1 MSIDFTPGMINTYH
15 GDIYNRTTDTD
26 NVKTPDTPMWPCDNQ
41 EEQQPINF
49 SLSEEGYNAEQF
61 DLAQQQLQQIN
72 AYHTNTTYTN
82 ADYSKIVA
90 QLVSLINNIETIS
103 STPLTQQTQSILNQI
118 NNIRYEKN
126 KNSECRIIVVAN
138 PKPDKAI
145 ITKISVEEGI
155 PVRFSVQTMFSDTNF
170 IAEQRADL
178 PTNIKDIQSLY
189 QKMTK
194 LYIEHS
200 ENKNRMKVFAG
211 TNFIDFNMTGQNLSG
226 FVLTLSRFYFEDL
239 LNINFT
245 DANLGDTIFSHKEH
259 PTPKL
264 YKDEQ
269 YLDKQIEGL
278 FSTLLTINDNFLRA
292 KAEIAS
298 TIIKFLEARITNI
311 SYNDILKYQQ
321 EFKKQCYKQVKAFTT
336 LSRYNKIQTWA
347 EMSEYQF
354 EVFQYE
360 TLNPKKMSYAPYLKR
375 SLPDEKTINY
385 GVEIETPTGKRIRLS
400 NHYQNI
406 IP

>member
-72 AYHTNTTYTN
+72 ACHTNTTYTN
-82 ADYSKIVA
+82 ADYSKVVA
-90 QLVSLINNIETIS
+90 QLVKLINNIETIS

-126 KNSECRIIVVAN
+126 KNSESKIIVVFN
-138 PKPDKAI
+138 PKPNKPI
-145 ITKISVEEGI
+145 ITKILVEEGI
-155 PVRFSVQTMFSDTNF
+155 PVRFSVQTVSSENKNFSGLRT
-170 IAEQRADL
+170 DL
-178 PTNIKDIQSLY
+178 PTDIKDIQRLY
-189 QKMTK
+189 QKMTR

-200 ENKNRMKVFAG
+200 ENENRMKVFAG
-211 TNFIDFNMTGQNLSG
+211 TNFIDFNMTGQDLSG

-245 DANLGDTIFSHKEH
+245 DANLGDTIFLHKEH

-264 YKDEQ
+264 YKDGQ

-278 FSTLLTINDNFLRA
+278 FSTLLTINDNLLRA

-298 TIIKFLEARITNI
+298 TIIKFLEARITNL

-321 EFKKQCYKQVKAFTT
+321 EFQKQCYKQVKAFTT

-360 TLNPKKMSYAPYLKR
+360 TLNPKKMSHTPYLKR
-375 SLPDEKTINY
+375 PLPNEKDINY
-385 GVEIETPTGKRIRLS
+385 GVEIEIPSGKRIRLS

>member
-1 MSIDFTPGMINTYH
+1 MSIYFTPCMINTYH

-72 AYHTNTTYTN
+72 ACHTNTTYTN
-82 ADYSKIVA
+82 ADYSKVVA
-90 QLVSLINNIETIS
+90 QLVKLINNIETIS

-145 ITKISVEEGI
+145 ITKISVEEGM
-155 PVRFSVQTMFSDTNF
+155 PVRFSVQTVSSENKNFSG
-170 IAEQRADL
+170 QRTDL
-178 PTNIKDIQSLY
+178 PTDIKDIQSLY
-189 QKMTK
+189 QKMTR

-200 ENKNRMKVFAG
+200 ENENRMKVFAG
-211 TNFIDFNMTGQNLSG
+211 TNFIDFNVTGQDLSG

-245 DANLGDTIFSHKEH
+245 AANLGDTIFSHKEH

-298 TIIKFLEARITNI
+298 TIIKFLEARIANI

-321 EFKKQCYKQVKAFTT
+321 EFKNNVISKLKPLRHSPDIIKFKHGQKCLNINSKYFNTRRLTQKNVIRT
-336 LSRYNKIQTWA
+336 LFK
-347 EMSEYQF
+347 
-354 EVFQYE
+354 
-360 TLNPKKMSYAPYLKR
+360 
-375 SLPDEKTINY
+375 
-385 GVEIETPTGKRIRLS
+385 EIAT
-400 NHYQNI
+400 
-406 IP
+406 

>member
-26 NVKTPDTPMWPCDNQ
+26 NLKTPDTPMWPCDNQ
-41 EEQQPINF
+41 EEQQPVNF

-61 DLAQQQLQQIN
+61 YLAQQQLQQIN
-72 AYHTNTTYTN
+72 ACHTNTTYTN
-82 ADYSKIVA
+82 ADYSKVVA
-90 QLVSLINNIETIS
+90 QLVSLITNIESIS
-103 STPLTQQTQSILNQI
+103 STPLTRQAQGLLNQI

-126 KNSECRIIVVAN
+126 KSAECRIIVVAN

-239 LNINFT
+239 LNINFI
-245 DANLGDTIFSHKEH
+245 DANLCDTIFSHKEH
-259 PTPKL
+259 PSPKL

-298 TIIKFLEARITNI
+298 TIIKFLEARITNL

-321 EFKKQCYKQVKAFTT
+321 EFQKQCYKQVKAFTT

>member
-1 MSIDFTPGMINTYH
+1 MSIDFTLGMINTYH

-26 NVKTPDTPMWPCDNQ
+26 NVKTPDTPMWPCDNR
-41 EEQQPINF
+41 EEQQPINSTF
-49 SLSEEGYNAEQF
+49 SGEGYNPEQY
-61 DLAQQQLQQIN
+61 DLARQHLPQIY
-72 AYHTNTTYTN
+72 ACRTNTKYTD
-82 ADYSKIVA
+82 ADYSKVVA
-90 QLVSLINNIETIS
+90 QLVSLITNIESIS
-103 STPLTQQTQSILNQI
+103 STPLTRQAQEILNQI

-126 KNSECRIIVVAN
+126 KSAECRIIVVAN

-298 TIIKFLEARITNI
+298 TIIKFLEARITNL

-321 EFKKQCYKQVKAFTT
+321 EFQKECYKQVKSFTT

-360 TLNPKKMSYAPYLKR
+360 TLNPKKCHA
-375 SLPDEKTINY
+375 
-385 GVEIETPTGKRIRLS
+385 RL
-400 NHYQNI
+400 I
-406 IP
+406 

>member
-1 MSIDFTPGMINTYH
+1 MSIYFTPCMINTYH

-72 AYHTNTTYTN
+72 ACHTNTTYTN
-82 ADYSKIVA
+82 ADYSKVVA
-90 QLVSLINNIETIS
+90 QLVKLINNIETIS

-126 KNSECRIIVVAN
+126 KNSESKIIVVFN
-138 PKPDKAI
+138 PKPNKPI
-145 ITKISVEEGI
+145 ITKILVEEGI
-155 PVRFSVQTMFSDTNF
+155 PVRFSVQTVSSENKNFSG
-170 IAEQRADL
+170 QRTDL
-178 PTNIKDIQSLY
+178 PTDIKDIQSLY
-189 QKMTK
+189 QKMTR

-200 ENKNRMKVFAG
+200 ENENRMKVFAG
-211 TNFIDFNMTGQNLSG
+211 TNFIDFNVTGQDLSG

-245 DANLGDTIFSHKEH
+245 AANLGDTIFSHKEH

-298 TIIKFLEARITNI
+298 TIIKFLEARIANI

-321 EFKKQCYKQVKAFTT
+321 EFQKQCYKQVKAFTT

-360 TLNPKKMSYAPYLKR
+360 TLNPKKMSRTPYLKR
-375 SLPDEKTINY
+375 PLPDEKDINY
-385 GVEIETPTGKRIRLS
+385 GVEIEIPSGKRIRLS

>member
-72 AYHTNTTYTN
+72 ACHTNTTYTN

-170 IAEQRADL
+170 NAEQRADL

-245 DANLGDTIFSHKEH
+245 DANLGDTIFSH
-259 PTPKL
+259 
-264 YKDEQ
+264 
-269 YLDKQIEGL
+269 
-278 FSTLLTINDNFLRA
+278 
-292 KAEIAS
+292 
-298 TIIKFLEARITNI
+298 
-311 SYNDILKYQQ
+311 
-321 EFKKQCYKQVKAFTT
+321 
-336 LSRYNKIQTWA
+336 
-347 EMSEYQF
+347 
-354 EVFQYE
+354 
-360 TLNPKKMSYAPYLKR
+360 
-375 SLPDEKTINY
+375 
-385 GVEIETPTGKRIRLS
+385 
-400 NHYQNI
+400 
-406 IP
+406 

>member
-1 MSIDFTPGMINTYH
+1 MSIDFTPGIINTYH
-15 GDIYNRTTDTD
+15 GDIYNCTTNTD
-26 NVKTPDTPMWPCDNQ
+26 NAKTPDTPKWPCDNW
-41 EEQQPINF
+41 EEQQPINSTF
-49 SLSEEGYNAEQF
+49 SGEGYISDQY
-61 DLAQQQLQQIN
+61 DLAQHQLQQIN
-72 AYHTNTTYTN
+72 ACHTNTTYTN
-82 ADYSKIVA
+82 ADYSKVVA
-90 QLVSLINNIETIS
+90 QLVSLITNIETIS
-103 STPLTQQTQSILNQI
+103 STQLTQQTQSILNQI

-126 KNSECRIIVVAN
+126 KSAECRIIVIAN

-155 PVRFSVQTMFSDTNF
+155 PITFSVQTMFSDTNF

-245 DANLGDTIFSHKEH
+245 DANLFNTIFSHKENTITKIH
-259 PTPKL
+259 K
-264 YKDEQ
+264 YEQ
-269 YLDKQIEGL
+269 HLDKQINGL
-278 FSTLLTINDNFLRA
+278 FSTLLTINDNSLRA

-298 TIIKFLEARITNI
+298 RIIDFLEAKVVNL
-311 SYNDILKYQQ
+311 SFDDILKYKQ
-321 EFKKQCYKQVKAFTT
+321 EFKKICYKQLQEFTT
-336 LSRYNKIQTWA
+336 PSLYNKIQKWA
-347 EMSEYQF
+347 TMSKNEF
-354 EVFQYE
+354 IAFHYE
-360 TLNPKKMSYAPYLKR
+360 TLQPEKISYPFYLKR
-375 SLPDEKTINY
+375 DLPNEKDINY
-385 GVEIETPTGKRIRLS
+385 GVEIEIPSGNRIRLS

>member
-406 IP
+406 

>member
-90 QLVSLINNIETIS
+90 QIVSLINNIETIS

-170 IAEQRADL
+170 ITEQRADL

-245 DANLGDTIFSHKEH
+245 DANLGDAIFSHKEH

-311 SYNDILKYQQ
+311 SYNDILKYQK
-321 EFKKQCYKQVKAFTT
+321 EFQKQYYKQVKAFTT

-360 TLNPKKMSYAPYLKR
+360 MLNPKKMSYAPYLKR

>member
-1 MSIDFTPGMINTYH
+1 MSIDFTPGIINTYH
-15 GDIYNRTTDTD
+15 GDIYNRTTNTD
-26 NVKTPDTPMWPCDNQ
+26 DVKTPDTPKWPCDNW
-41 EEQQPINF
+41 EEQQPINSTF
-49 SLSEEGYNAEQF
+49 SGEGYNPEQF

-72 AYHTNTTYTN
+72 ACHTNTTYTN
-82 ADYSKIVA
+82 ADYSKVVA

-103 STPLTQQTQSILNQI
+103 STPITQQTQSILNQI
-118 NNIRYEKN
+118 HNIRYEKD
-126 KNSECRIIVVAN
+126 KDSVCQIIVVVN
-138 PKPDKAI
+138 PEPNNPI
-145 ITKISVEEGI
+145 ITKILVEEGI
-155 PVRFSVQTMFSDTNF
+155 PERFSVQTVSSDNKNF
-170 IAEQRADL
+170 AGQRADL
-178 PTNIKDIQSLY
+178 PTDIRDIQSLY
-189 QKMTK
+189 LKMAK

-200 ENKNRMKVFAG
+200 ENENRMEALAG
-211 TNFIDFNMTGQNLSG
+211 CDFIDFNMTGQDMSRL
-226 FVLTLSRFYFEDL
+226 VLTLSKFYFEDL

-245 DANLGDTIFSHKEH
+245 DANLFNTIFLHKEH

-264 YKDEQ
+264 YKDGQ

-278 FSTLLTINDNFLRA
+278 FSTLLTINDNLLRA

-298 TIIKFLEARITNI
+298 TIIKFLEARITNL

-321 EFKKQCYKQVKAFTT
+321 EFQKQCYKQVKAFTT

-360 TLNPKKMSYAPYLKR
+360 TLNPKKMSHTPYLKR
-375 SLPDEKTINY
+375 PLPNEKDINY
-385 GVEIETPTGKRIRLS
+385 GVEIEIPSGKRIRLS

>member
-1 MSIDFTPGMINTYH
+1 M
-15 GDIYNRTTDTD
+15 
-26 NVKTPDTPMWPCDNQ
+26 
-41 EEQQPINF
+41 
-49 SLSEEGYNAEQF
+49 
-61 DLAQQQLQQIN
+61 
-72 AYHTNTTYTN
+72 
-82 ADYSKIVA
+82 A
-90 QLVSLINNIETIS
+90 QLVSLITNIETIS
-103 STPLTQQTQSILNQI
+103 STQLTQQTQSILNQI

-126 KNSECRIIVVAN
+126 KNSESKIIVVFN
-138 PKPDKAI
+138 PKPNKPI
-145 ITKISVEEGI
+145 ITKILVEEGI
-155 PVRFSVQTMFSDTNF
+155 PVRFSVQTVSSENKNFSG
-170 IAEQRADL
+170 QRTDL
-178 PTNIKDIQSLY
+178 PTDIKDIQSLY
-189 QKMTK
+189 QKMTR

-200 ENKNRMKVFAG
+200 ENENRMKVFAG
-211 TNFIDFNMTGQNLSG
+211 TNFIDFNVTGQDLSG

-298 TIIKFLEARITNI
+298 TIIKFLEARIANI

-336 LSRYNKIQTWA
+336 LPRYNKIQTWA

-385 GVEIETPTGKRIRLS
+385 GVEIETPSGKRIRLS

>member
-170 IAEQRADL
+170 ITEQRADL

-245 DANLGDTIFSHKEH
+245 DANLGDAIFSHKEH

-278 FSTLLTINDNFLRA
+278 FSTLLTINDNFLRT

>member
-1 MSIDFTPGMINTYH
+1 MSIYFTPCMINTYH

-72 AYHTNTTYTN
+72 ACHTNTTYTN
-82 ADYSKIVA
+82 ADYSKVVA
-90 QLVSLINNIETIS
+90 QLVKLINNIETIS

-145 ITKISVEEGI
+145 ITKISVEEGM
-155 PVRFSVQTMFSDTNF
+155 PVRFSVQTVSSENKNFSG
-170 IAEQRADL
+170 QRTDL
-178 PTNIKDIQSLY
+178 PTDIKDIQSLY
-189 QKMTK
+189 QKMTR

-200 ENKNRMKVFAG
+200 ENENRMKVFAG
-211 TNFIDFNMTGQNLSG
+211 TNFIDFNMTGQDLSG

-298 TIIKFLEARITNI
+298 TIIKFLEARITNL

-321 EFKKQCYKQVKAFTT
+321 EFQKQCYKQVKAFAT

-360 TLNPKKMSYAPYLKR
+360 TLNPKKMSRTPYLKR
-375 SLPDEKTINY
+375 PLPNEKDINY

>member
-1 MSIDFTPGMINTYH
+1 MPH
-15 GDIYNRTTDTD
+15 EHHIY
-26 NVKTPDTPMWPCDNQ
+26 KC
-41 EEQQPINF
+41 
-49 SLSEEGYNAEQF
+49 
-61 DLAQQQLQQIN
+61 
-72 AYHTNTTYTN
+72 
-82 ADYSKIVA
+82 YSKVVV

-126 KNSECRIIVVAN
+126 KSAECRIIVVAN

-155 PVRFSVQTMFSDTNF
+155 PITFSVQTMFSDTNF

-245 DANLGDTIFSHKEH
+245 DANLGDTIFYIKN
-259 PTPKL
+259 
-264 YKDEQ
+264 
-269 YLDKQIEGL
+269 
-278 FSTLLTINDNFLRA
+278 TLPPNYIKMDNILT
-292 KAEIAS
+292 
-298 TIIKFLEARITNI
+298 
-311 SYNDILKYQQ
+311 
-321 EFKKQCYKQVKAFTT
+321 
-336 LSRYNKIQTWA
+336 NK
-347 EMSEYQF
+347 SKVY
-354 EVFQYE
+354 FQ
-360 TLNPKKMSYAPYLKR
+360 
-375 SLPDEKTINY
+375 
-385 GVEIETPTGKRIRLS
+385 
-400 NHYQNI
+400 HY
-406 IP
+406 

>member
-15 GDIYNRTTDTD
+15 GDIYNCTTDTD

-49 SLSEEGYNAEQF
+49 SLPEEGYNAEQF

-72 AYHTNTTYTN
+72 ACHTNTTYTN
-82 ADYSKIVA
+82 ADYSKVVA

-118 NNIRYEKN
+118 HNIRYEKN
-126 KNSECRIIVVAN
+126 KSAECRIIVVAN

-145 ITKISVEEGI
+145 ITKIIVEEGI
-155 PVRFSVQTMFSDTNF
+155 PVRFSVQTVSSENKNFSG
-170 IAEQRADL
+170 QRTDL
-178 PTNIKDIQSLY
+178 PTDIKDIQSLY
-189 QKMTK
+189 QKMTR

-200 ENKNRMKVFAG
+200 ENENRMKVFAG
-211 TNFIDFNMTGQNLSG
+211 TNFIDFNMTGQDLSG

-239 LNINFT
+239 LNVNFT
-245 DANLGDTIFSHKEH
+245 DANLFDTIFSHKEN
-259 PTPKL
+259 PTTKL
-264 YKDEQ
+264 HKDEQ
-269 YLDKQIEGL
+269 YVDKQINGL
-278 FSTLLTINDNFLRA
+278 FSTLLTINDNSLRA

-298 TIIKFLEARITNI
+298 TIIELLETRVNNL
-311 SYNDILKYQQ
+311 SYNDIIKYQQ
-321 EFKKQCYKQVKAFTT
+321 EFQKECYKQVKNLTT
-336 LSRYNKIQTWA
+336 PSRYNRIKKWA
-347 EMSEYQF
+347 RMSEYQF
-354 EVFQYE
+354 KIFQHD
-360 TLNPKKMSYAPYLKR
+360 TFHPKKMSYAPYLKR

>member
-1 MSIDFTPGMINTYH
+1 MSIYFTPCMINTYH

-26 NVKTPDTPMWPCDNQ
+26 NVKIPDTPMWPCDNQ

-72 AYHTNTTYTN
+72 ACHTNTTYTN
-82 ADYSKIVA
+82 ADYSKVVA
-90 QLVSLINNIETIS
+90 QLVKLINNIETIS

-145 ITKISVEEGI
+145 ITKISVEEGM
-155 PVRFSVQTMFSDTNF
+155 PVRFSVQTVSSENKNFSG
-170 IAEQRADL
+170 QRTDL
-178 PTNIKDIQSLY
+178 PTDIKDIQSLY
-189 QKMTK
+189 QKMTR

-200 ENKNRMKVFAG
+200 ENENRMKVFAG
-211 TNFIDFNMTGQNLSG
+211 TNFIDFNVTGQDLSG

-245 DANLGDTIFSHKEH
+245 AANLGDTIFSHKEH

-298 TIIKFLEARITNI
+298 TIIKFLEARI
-311 SYNDILKYQQ
+311 
-321 EFKKQCYKQVKAFTT
+321 
-336 LSRYNKIQTWA
+336 
-347 EMSEYQF
+347 
-354 EVFQYE
+354 
-360 TLNPKKMSYAPYLKR
+360 
-375 SLPDEKTINY
+375 
-385 GVEIETPTGKRIRLS
+385 
-400 NHYQNI
+400 
-406 IP
+406 

>member
-1 MSIDFTPGMINTYH
+1 MSIDFTPGIINTYH
-15 GDIYNRTTDTD
+15 GDIYNCTTNTD
-26 NVKTPDTPMWPCDNQ
+26 NVKTPDTSKWPCDNW
-41 EEQQPINF
+41 EEQQPINSTF
-49 SLSEEGYNAEQF
+49 SGEGYNPEQF

-72 AYHTNTTYTN
+72 ACHTNTTYTN
-82 ADYSKIVA
+82 ADYSKVVV

-118 NNIRYEKN
+118 HNIRYEKD
-126 KNSECRIIVVAN
+126 KDSVCQIIVVVN
-138 PKPDKAI
+138 PEPNNPI
-145 ITKISVEEGI
+145 ITKILVEEGI
-155 PVRFSVQTMFSDTNF
+155 PEIFSVQTVSSDNKNF
-170 IAEQRADL
+170 AGQRADL
-178 PTNIKDIQSLY
+178 PTDIRDIQSLY
-189 QKMTK
+189 LKMAK

-200 ENKNRMKVFAG
+200 ENENRMEALAG
-211 TNFIDFNMTGQNLSG
+211 CDFIDFNMTGQDMSRLVLPLSN
-226 FVLTLSRFYFEDL
+226 FYFEDL

-245 DANLGDTIFSHKEH
+245 DANLGDTIFLHKEH

-264 YKDEQ
+264 YKDGQ

-298 TIIKFLEARITNI
+298 TIIKFLEARITNL

-321 EFKKQCYKQVKAFTT
+321 EFQKQCYKQVKAFTT

-360 TLNPKKMSYAPYLKR
+360 TLNPKKMSHTPYLKR
-375 SLPDEKTINY
+375 PLPNEKDINY
-385 GVEIETPTGKRIRLS
+385 GVEIEIPSGKRIRLS

>member
-1 MSIDFTPGMINTYH
+1 MSIYFTPCMINTYH

-72 AYHTNTTYTN
+72 ACHTNTTYTN
-82 ADYSKIVA
+82 ADYSKVVA
-90 QLVSLINNIETIS
+90 QLVKL
-103 STPLTQQTQSILNQI
+103 I

-126 KNSECRIIVVAN
+126 KNSESKIIVVFN
-138 PKPDKAI
+138 PKPNKPI
-145 ITKISVEEGI
+145 ITKILVEEGI
-155 PVRFSVQTMFSDTNF
+155 PVRFSVQTVSSENKNFSG
-170 IAEQRADL
+170 QRTDL
-178 PTNIKDIQSLY
+178 PTDIKDIQSLY
-189 QKMTK
+189 QKMTR

-200 ENKNRMKVFAG
+200 ENENRMKVFAG
-211 TNFIDFNMTGQNLSG
+211 TNFIDFNVTGQDLSG

-245 DANLGDTIFSHKEH
+245 AANLGDTIFSHKEH

-278 FSTLLTINDNFLRA
+278 FSTLLTINDNSLRA

-298 TIIKFLEARITNI
+298 TIIELLETRVNNL
-311 SYNDILKYQQ
+311 SYNDIIKYQQ
-321 EFKKQCYKQVKAFTT
+321 EFQKECYKQVKKFT
-336 LSRYNKIQTWA
+336 LPSRYNRIQKWA
-347 EMSEYQF
+347 QMSEYQF
-354 EVFQYE
+354 EIFQHE
-360 TLNPKKMSYAPYLKR
+360 TFHPKKMSYAPYLKR

-385 GVEIETPTGKRIRLS
+385 GVEIEIPTGKRIRLS